1 MARGRTLAWDGEI
14 APPRARPVVGRAA
27 PLGRDTAAV
36 LDAIHRLVVSE
47 RIAIRDAEVDG
58 RRVDVVLEH
67 GRIAAV
73 VGACR
78 SAADRVI
85 DAGGGAL
92 IPGLHDH
99 HVHLLASAAARSS
112 TPCGPPAVSDR
123 RALADALRAADAALP
138 TGQWLRG
145 VGYHES
151 VAGDLDRVGL
161 DILLPTRP
169 CRVQHRSGHAWIL
182 NGAALAAAG
191 IAAGDNL
198 PGGVEIDA
206 SGAPTGRIY
215 GLDEW
220 LRSRV
225 PRHRAGPD
233 GGGRA
238 TGELRGHGDDRCHAR
253 GDRDRTR
260 TRRHRRAQRK
270 AAPAGR
276 HHRQPVAT
284 GGRRP
289 RRPGTRAGEDRP
301 RRPPAPRPRRGDRQL
316 SLGAGRAAAASPCT
330 ASRGRR

>member
-1 MARGRTLAWDGEI
+1 M
-14 APPRARPVVGRAA
+14 
-27 PLGRDTAAV
+27 
-36 LDAIHRLVVSE
+36 SE

-73 VGACR
+73 VGAGR

-138 TGQWLRG
+138 AGQWLRG

-151 VAGDLDRVGL
+151 VAGELDRVGL
-161 DILLPTRP
+161 DALLPTRP

-191 IAAGDNL
+191 IEAGDSL

-225 PRHRAGPD
+225 PRIEPD
-233 GGGRA
+233 LTAVGDHWRA
-238 TGELRGHGDDRCHAR
+238 TGSRRSPMPRRRPSATDLEPSPPPCAADSCSNTSSSPAARRCR
-253 GDRDRTR
+253 RTR
-260 TRRHRRAQRK
+260 FDGDWNE
-270 AAPAGR
+270 GR
-276 HHRQPVAT
+276 
-284 GGRRP
+284 
-289 RRPGTRAGEDRP
+289 
-301 RRPPAPRPRRGDRQL
+301 
-316 SLGAGRAAAASPCT
+316 
-330 ASRGRR
+330 